1 MAGRVKRKNAT
12 KRKAQRAEPLI
23 EVRDSGIQGKG
34 VYALRRIPKNTWII
48 EYTGERI
55 THDEA
60 DQRYDDEAMERHHT
74 FLFTVDDQ
82 ICIDAIRGGN
92 DARFINH
99 SCDPNC
105 EAILSDGKIFIAA
118 LKPIEAGEELSYDYG
133 YHLED
138 ETMDEAV
145 RKYPCR
151 CGAKNCRGTILR
163 LQ

>member
-1 MAGRVKRKNAT
+1 VRK
-12 KRKAQRAEPLI
+12 QQPLI

-34 VYALRRIPKNTWII
+34 VWAVARIPRGTWII

-55 THDEA
+55 THEEA
-60 DQRYDDEAMERHHT
+60 DRRYDDEAMDRHHT
-74 FLFTVDDQ
+74 FLFTVDEK
-82 ICIDAIRGGN
+82 ICIDAVKDGN

-105 EAILSDGKIFIAA
+105 EAILSGKKIWIGAMRD
-118 LKPIEAGEELSYDYG
+118 IEAGEELSYDYG

-145 RKYPCR
+145 RKYPCH
-151 CGAKNCRGTILR
+151 CGAKNCRGTILK
-163 LQ
+163 LSNA